1 MIDGGRSA
9 TVWTNWP
16 DGPLRECLRTCPLLN
31 GLGLN
36 GRSIPFG
43 MGTASGSFEPLAIF
57 PTGDYGHDL
66 AG

>member
-1 MIDGGRSA
+1 MVAARRPCGQIGQTA
-9 TVWTNWP
+9 A
-16 DGPLRECLRTCPLLN
+16 RECLRTCPLLN